1 MLRGAEPAGLGRLTT
16 MLDENIHARI
26 NAYIAA
32 ETAPRGRALKEALQ
46 AEQNRLNARGLLRSG
61 NAVRAAAGLGAN
73 ELRVRATIVRDAVL
87 RSHISMSGQLAE
99 STLEDLR
106 EEIRGHVGRQA
117 RNVQSIVAASVTI
130 SIRGMGTEAKL
141 AQSVTDELATC
152 EREAVNRLDI
162 DIQEYVDSL
171 KRSAEASA
179 RRAPGAPTP
188 PFNFYGPVGSVQTG
202 DYATANVSF
211 SDPAD
216 RARLIHA
223 LEELHGAIEQN
234 TEMPADARV
243 EISEITG
250 EVIEAAKA
258 EKPNGRKISML
269 LGGLAQGIQT
279 IASLRGAWD
288 LVSDAFAM
296 AGVTLPRFP

>member
-1 MLRGAEPAGLGRLTT
+1 
-16 MLDENIHARI
+16 MLDDNIHARI

-87 RSHISMSGQLAE
+87 RSYSSMSGQLAE

-141 AQSVTDELATC
+141 AQSVADELATC

-171 KRSAEASA
+171 KRSAEASE
-179 RRAPGAPTP
+179 RRAPGAPR

-223 LEELHGAIEQN
+223 LEELHRAIEQN
-234 TEMPADARV
+234 TEMPADARG
-243 EISEITG
+243 EIGEITG

-269 LGGLAQGIQT
+269 LGALAQGIQT

>member
-130 SIRGMGTEAKL
+130 SIRDDHGKWRAEAEFPVRL
-141 AQSVTDELATC
+141 ARFRIQTPQYLGVGVTDEV
-152 EREAVNRLDI
+152 RVRIQFDI
-162 DIQEYVDSL
+162 L
-171 KRSAEASA
+171 RSASQLAGA
-179 RRAPGAPTP
+179 RR
-188 PFNFYGPVGSVQTG
+188 
-202 DYATANVSF
+202 
-211 SDPAD
+211 
-216 RARLIHA
+216 
-223 LEELHGAIEQN
+223 
-234 TEMPADARV
+234 
-243 EISEITG
+243 
-250 EVIEAAKA
+250 
-258 EKPNGRKISML
+258 
-269 LGGLAQGIQT
+269 
-279 IASLRGAWD
+279 
-288 LVSDAFAM
+288 
-296 AGVTLPRFP
+296 

>member
-1 MLRGAEPAGLGRLTT
+1 

-141 AQSVTDELATC
+141 AQSVADELATC

-188 PFNFYGPVGSVQTG
+188 PFNFYGPVGSAQTG

-234 TEMPADARV
+234 TEMPADARA
-243 EISEITG
+243 EIGEITG

>member
-1 MLRGAEPAGLGRLTT
+1 

-87 RSHISMSGQLAE
+87 RSYISMSGQLAE

-141 AQSVTDELATC
+141 AQSVADELATC

-188 PFNFYGPVGSVQTG
+188 PFNFYGPVGSAQTG

-234 TEMPADARV
+234 TEMPADARA
-243 EISEITG
+243 EIGEITG

>member
-1 MLRGAEPAGLGRLTT
+1 

-87 RSHISMSGQLAE
+87 RSHSSMSGQLAE

-188 PFNFYGPVGSVQTG
+188 PFNFYGPVGSAQTG

-234 TEMPADARV
+234 TEMPADARA
-243 EISEITG
+243 EIGEITG